1 VIYSC
6 PREIRAPKVITF
18 GVVLPILRVTFDPA
32 GGILEIDEM
41 IETILVATDG
51 SEDASA
57 AEQTAM
63 GLASRLGARLS
74 AVSVVDD
81 RLLHA
86 PAGNGLALPAFPE
99 AEITS
104 YYRARAEAVA
114 RRFSER
120 ARGEGL
126 DANCE
131 VLQGTPDARIIEKV
145 QGADLLLVGR
155 TGASMS
161 DRGGLVGATV
171 DAILRKTS
179 KPTIIVPAGAPLTGP
194 LVLGFDG
201 SPGSRIAAKIAVALA
216 NGLNEAVHVFVD
228 SKDKGRAVARFDEVR
243 QLVGGLSVPVR
254 ETSSTLG
261 RPDVKIVD
269 TAKEVRASLIVMG
282 AYGRNR
288 ITEYFLGSNASS
300 VVRTSPVSVLLA
312 R

>member
-1 VIYSC
+1 
-6 PREIRAPKVITF
+6 
-18 GVVLPILRVTFDPA
+18 
-32 GGILEIDEM
+32 M

-51 SEDASA
+51 SDDASA

-74 AVSVVDD
+74 AVSVIDD
-81 RLLHA
+81 RLVRA
-86 PAGNGLALPAFPE
+86 PAGEGLSLPPFPE
-99 AEITS
+99 AELST
-104 YYRARAEAVA
+104 YYRARAEAVS
-114 RRFSER
+114 RRFGER
-120 ARGEGL
+120 ARAEGL
-126 DANCE
+126 QAGCE
-131 VLQGTPDARIIEKV
+131 VLQGAPDDRIVEKAQAV
-145 QGADLLLVGR
+145 DLLVIGR
-155 TGASMS
+155 NSAQAR
-161 DRGGLVGATV
+161 DRGVLIGPTV
-171 DAILRKTS
+171 DAVLRKTG
-179 KPTIIVPAGAPLTGP
+179 KPTILVPGGAPLTGP

-201 SPGSRIAAKIAVALA
+201 SPGSRIAAKLAVTLA

-288 ITEYFLGSNASS
+288 ITDFFLGSNACS
-300 VVRTSPVSVLLA
+300 VARTSPVSVLFA